1 MWPWFSGIGTTT
13 IYKRGHLRALGALG
27 ALRALRALR
36 AMGSNVINLE
46 IAQKMAKKPA
56 VKPISQGVYKLKIDL
71 RVGSKPDRTWFDGLA
86 MSFGPSQDTGVLQS

>member
-1 MWPWFSGIGTTT
+1 MVQWYRHYHNIQTWALEGTGGTGGT
-13 IYKRGHLRALGALG
+13 EGTEGNGFQCNKLGNSPKNG
-27 ALRALRALR
+27 QKTR
-36 AMGSNVINLE
+36 NL
-46 IAQKMAKKPA
+46 A

>member
-1 MWPWFSGIGTTT
+1 MSGDCILVPNFPDIDKYIWPWFSGIGTTT

-46 IAQKMAKKPA
+46 IAQKMAKKPE
-56 VKPISQGVYKLKIDL
+56 I
-71 RVGSKPDRTWFDGLA
+71 
-86 MSFGPSQDTGVLQS
+86 